1 MLTNFRFD
9 NFLHSL
15 CFRRSLSPISM
26 RPSTLG
32 PVKRK
37 CDMDDY
43 EPISKKWGLLITNN
57 RYIISFLYHLFT
69 NKIILH
75 QNIKCILMKLLLL
88 HS

>member
-1 MLTNFRFD
+1 MIIEFRFD

-37 CDMDDY
+37 CEMDEN
-43 EPISKKWGLLITNN
+43 EPNPKKWGLLLTNN
-57 RYIISFLYHLFT
+57 RFVI
-69 NKIILH
+69 
-75 QNIKCILMKLLLL
+75 
-88 HS
+88 

>member
-1 MLTNFRFD
+1 MFINTEYSQFFYAKLINMLTDFKFD

-43 EPISKKWGLLITNN
+43 EPISKKWGLLISNN
-57 RYIISFLYHLFT
+57 RYVI
-69 NKIILH
+69 
-75 QNIKCILMKLLLL
+75 
-88 HS
+88 